1 MSDADR
7 VQVSIEKESTFA
19 TAPTGSNYQEMRLTS
34 DSLQQATTTVQSQEI
49 RSDRQ
54 VADIIR
60 TDISASGDLGVELS
74 FSTYD
79 ELIAAALQ
87 HANAA
92 FEADP
97 GDVDTADT
105 GISVSSGQFVHATSW
120 AREPAVG
127 EWIKVSG
134 FTTNA
139 GNNGYFKVAAKSST
153 TITPE
158 NAAGL
163 VDESAGDSVTIA
175 GSGYADN
182 GTDLETFTIVKQ
194 FQDLSNIFALYK
206 GMGVNGW
213 SLEAAVGAILTGTF
227 SFLGSKE
234 ESAASHPGTGVDT
247 ATTTSVMNSIDHIK
261 VILEGAATFN
271 ATQFSLSLENNLRA
285 RQQLGTLGAISLG
298 SGQIGLSGSLQSYLA
313 DSSLID
319 KYLNFTTSSLA
330 VAIEDGAGNGMVVEL
345 PSVKYTNGA
354 RVAGGLNQDV
364 IADMQWSAFKDA
376 TDARMIRVARFA
388 A

>member
-298 SGQIGLSGSLQSYLA
+298 SGQIGLSGSLQAYLA